1 MPDCATSIPSMGDEA
16 HVEEKVD
23 DMAKAIYRFINMK

>member
-1 MPDCATSIPSMGDEA
+1 MRDEA